1 LSLKPTTNGMFARKQ
16 KEIDELI
23 SGAKEKNRQLR
34 MKVEELSGLA
44 ESMANSERDYN
55 VAYAQKLLALKL
67 EGCAATMSKEL
78 AKGDKGV
85 ADLLFKFRVAEA
97 MLDACRK
104 NIYALNTAIDTYRS
118 LLSWEKAEMGQ
129 AGVG

>member
-1 LSLKPTTNGMFARKQ
+1 MGCKAGEEMKNPQGIMKGMA
-16 KEIDELI
+16 
-23 SGAKEKNRQLR
+23 AKNRELGL
-34 MKVEELSGLA
+34 KVDELSGLA
-44 ESMANSERDYN
+44 ETMANSERDFN

-104 NIYALNTAIDTYRS
+104 QIYALNTAIDTYRS

-129 AGVG
+129 AGAG

>member
-1 LSLKPTTNGMFARKQ
+1 MKISAKNPQAIMNGMIAKNQ
-16 KEIDELI
+16 QLGMKVDEL
-23 SGAKEKNRQLR
+23 A
-34 MKVEELSGLA
+34 GLA
-44 ESMANSERDYN
+44 ENMANAERDYN

-67 EGCAATMSKEL
+67 DGCAATMSKEL
-78 AKGDKGV
+78 AKGDKAV

>member
-1 LSLKPTTNGMFARKQ
+1 MIVKQKNPQQIMNGMIAKNQ
-16 KEIDELI
+16 QLGMKVDEL
-23 SGAKEKNRQLR
+23 A
-34 MKVEELSGLA
+34 GLA
-44 ESMANSERDYN
+44 ENMAQAERNYN
-55 VAYAQKLLALKL
+55 VAFANMLLALKAD
-67 EGCAATMSKEL
+67 GFAATMSKEL

-118 LLSWEKAEMGQ
+118 LLSGDTGVLGLG
-129 AGVG
+129 GVG